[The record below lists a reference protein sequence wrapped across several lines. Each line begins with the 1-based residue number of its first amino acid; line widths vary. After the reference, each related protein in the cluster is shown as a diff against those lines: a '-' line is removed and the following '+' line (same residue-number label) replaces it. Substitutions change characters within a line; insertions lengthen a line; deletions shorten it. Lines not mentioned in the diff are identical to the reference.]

1 MNEVMFKLSD
11 ILKNAKYRPD
21 GYYEDVVSNGIILGE
36 YVSIDYNKAI
46 NLIEKYSEK
55 NPIHGFK
62 NDPNIWG
69 PILWSELHSR
79 PNKYELDYESE
90 DRWIGIFTSWIPCG
104 KCKNHFIEIIKTNPL
119 DLSSKGNY
127 MKWGINIHN
136 IVNASLGKP
145 LFHLELN
152 N

>member
-21 GYYEDVVSNGIILGE
+21 GYYEDVLSNGVILGE

-69 PILWSELHSR
+69 PILWGELHSR
-79 PNKYELDYESE
+79 PAKYKLDYESE

-104 KCKNHFIEIIKTNPL
+104 KCKNHFLKIIKKYPP
-119 DLSSKGNY
+119 DLSSKENY
-127 MKWGINIHN
+127 KKWTIDVHN
-136 IVNASLGKP
+136 FVNESLGKP
-145 LFHLELN
+145 IFVLE
-152 N
+152 